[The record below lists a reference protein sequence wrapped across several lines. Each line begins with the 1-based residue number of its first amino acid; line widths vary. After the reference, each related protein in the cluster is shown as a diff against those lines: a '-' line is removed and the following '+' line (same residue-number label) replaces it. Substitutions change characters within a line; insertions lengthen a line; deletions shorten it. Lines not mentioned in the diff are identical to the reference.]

1 MREPIPDA
9 ALEHLFAVDEG
20 FPCLK
25 GTALLRAFA
34 EQRPADFAF
43 LQPHDLIDLRN
54 SAFTG
59 IPEWDA
65 FSEHFATCERCNA

>member
-1 MREPIPDA
+1 MRERISDT
-9 ALEHLFAVDEG
+9 ALDHLFAENKG
-20 FPCLK
+20 LPCPK

-43 LQPHDLIDLRN
+43 LQPHDLMDLQN

-59 IPEWDA
+59 IPAWDA
-65 FSEHFATCERCNA
+65 FSDHFATCERCNA

>member
-1 MREPIPDA
+1 VSDA
-9 ALEHLFAVDEG
+9 ALDRLFSEDEG
-20 FPCLK
+20 LPCPE
-25 GTALLRAFA
+25 GALLLRVFA

-59 IPEWDA
+59 IPEWHA
-65 FSEHFATCERCNA
+65 FSDHYASCERCNA